1 MGEFGLTLH
10 GEPARF
16 AIGYAE
22 VADRTWAYLQP
33 NGGLGESNSGLVF
46 DGEEVLVIDSLWDV
60 ALTRK
65 MLADARGIV
74 DAAPTILFNTHSDG
88 DHVWGNQLMS
98 GARIISTNTAMSLMH
113 LDPPKEMRGLQ
124 KGGRLLG
131 VLGSNPLPL
140 IGTRD
145 YGSLPRLP
153 LKEMG
158 NEMAPFKW
166 DDIELTLPTETF
178 DGELT
183 LNVGSREVRLIEVG
197 PAHTLG
203 DAVAYVPDAKTC
215 FAADILFIG
224 GTPIMWAG
232 PVETWILALET
243 ISGLGA
249 ERFVPGHGPVCGQ
262 AEVDLVKQYFEWV
275 RDEGIAQL
283 AKGVGPAK
291 AARNPLLSSEFESLP
306 WSGWDDPARLLPTLS
321 TEQFRRDGGQGHLSG
336 AARSKV
342 IAQMQLAKTALK
354 RKRATA

>member
-1 MGEFGLTLH
+1 MTDFGLTMH

-16 AIGYAE
+16 ATGYE
-22 VADRTWAYLQP
+22 QVADRTWAYLQP

-46 DGEEVLVIDSLWDV
+46 DGDDVLVIDSLWDV
-60 ALTRK
+60 ALTRT

-74 DAAPTILFNTHSDG
+74 DAPPTILFNTHSDG
-88 DHVWGNQLMS
+88 DHVWGNQLMR
-98 GARIISTNTAMSLMH
+98 GARIISSNSAKAMMEF
-113 LDPPKEMRGLQ
+113 DPPKEMRGLQ
-124 KGGRLLG
+124 RGGKFLG
-131 VLGSNPLPL
+131 ALGSNPLPL

-145 YGSLPRLP
+145 YGRLPRLP
-153 LKEMG
+153 LKAMG

-183 LNVGSREVRLIEVG
+183 ISVAEREVRLIEVG
-197 PAHTLG
+197 PAHTMG
-203 DAVAYVPDAKTC
+203 DSVAYVPDVKTC

-249 ERFVPGHGPVCGQ
+249 EKFVPGHGPVCGQ
-262 AEVDLVKQYFEWV
+262 AEVDLVRQYFEWV
-275 RDEGIAQL
+275 RDEGISQL
-283 AKGVGPAK
+283 AQGVPPAK
-291 AARNPLLSSEFESLP
+291 AGRKLLLSSEFETLP
-306 WSGWDDPARLLPTLS
+306 WSSWDDPARLIPTLS
-321 TEQFRRDGGQGHLSG
+321 TEQFKRDGGEGHLHG

-342 IAQMQLAKTALK
+342 IAQMQLAKTALE
-354 RKRATA
+354 RKRARA